1 MNRREYVLR
10 TPVITEKSTLL
21 KENLQAVTFKVL
33 RDANK
38 IEIKDAVEK
47 IFKVKVESVRTAN
60 FHGKKRRQGKYAGR
74 RSDWKKAYVTLKTGE
89 KMIEFSE
96 AV

>member
-1 MNRREYVLR
+1 M
-10 TPVITEKSTLL
+10 
-21 KENLQAVTFKVL
+21 TFKVL

-47 IFKVKVESVRTAN
+47 IFKVKVQSVRTAI
-60 FHGKKRRQGKYAGR
+60 FHGKKRRQGRYSGR
-74 RSDWKKAYVTLKTGE
+74 RPDWKKAYVTLKEGE